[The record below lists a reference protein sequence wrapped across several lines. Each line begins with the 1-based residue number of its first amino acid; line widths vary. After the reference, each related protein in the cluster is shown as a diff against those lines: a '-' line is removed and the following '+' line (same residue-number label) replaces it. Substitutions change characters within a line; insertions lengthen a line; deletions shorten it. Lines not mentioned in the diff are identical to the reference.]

1 MINQITTGKT
11 GSKEDAEK
19 FSELLT
25 MAFFQS
31 SIKPTLERIP
41 VLAIREELI
50 AHTQSIYESIEA
62 METKYDSKNG
72 KSIMSGQKLLRAY
85 RNSRHGYKISEN
97 ERRALIAHDGKIPDN
112 LPDLSIALWHY
123 LLLNF
128 PLRTDISE
136 KNPDS

>member
-1 MINQITTGKT
+1 
-11 GSKEDAEK
+11 
-19 FSELLT
+19 
-25 MAFFQS
+25 
-31 SIKPTLERIP
+31 
-41 VLAIREELI
+41 
-50 AHTQSIYESIEA
+50 

-85 RNSRHGYKISEN
+85 RNSRHGYKINEN

-128 PLRTDISE
+128 PFNTDI
-136 KNPDS
+136 N